1 MKNKLALQ
9 LLALLFTF
17 SATGCNFFSDSVS
30 TNDRASIEVALQ
42 RLESQSDQ
50 WQTILEDLQK
60 QVGLTVQNDIQNL
73 LTRAIDSTAE
83 QANCLADI
91 RIQQI
96 KMSLIN
102 LMEKLAGRPEKAA
115 TPRFCNL
122 SPDNIRMNFVG
133 LPGYEHVIKI
143 SGYDMDSGVI
153 YTKLHYRDG
162 KTPKLVR
169 GFAFQTHY
177 HANFNFDMVSLD
189 NTAKSFAF
197 YHDNQK
203 LGEVTIEKKQCEKKY
218 IKKIIDPIDIA
229 GFSKTRGDKDFG
241 NNNAK
246 FNVDVKLKILNDAIY
261 ADVNATA
268 TEVDA
273 DGRAAK
279 NILGQLETKASTT
292 KTGMRLYNTEPNFS
306 IQKIVSPVQFNTS
319 HSNKV
324 ETADP
329 QTYASG
335 DMVKSITYNG
345 RKFAIDDTDHLKLK
359 IVFNEITVEL
369 KETGDCVDTHTR

>member
-1 MKNKLALQ
+1 MKNKLAPQ
-9 LLALLFTF
+9 FLALLFTF
-17 SATGCNFFSDSVS
+17 SATGCNFFSDTVS

-50 WQTILEDLQK
+50 WQTILEGLQK

-73 LTRAIDSTAE
+73 LSRAIDSTAE
-83 QANCLADI
+83 QANCLTDI

-96 KMSLIN
+96 KMSLN
-102 LMEKLAGRPEKAA
+102 NVLEKLAGRPEKAA

-122 SPDNIRMNFVG
+122 SPENIRMDSVG
-133 LPGYEHVIKI
+133 RPDYEHVINI

-153 YTKLHYRDG
+153 STKLHYRDG
-162 KTPKLVR
+162 KPPKVVR

-197 YHDNQK
+197 YHNAQK

-229 GFSKTRGDKDFG
+229 GFSETRGDKDFG
-241 NNNAK
+241 CNNAK
-246 FNVDVKLKILNDAIY
+246 FDVDIKLRILNDAIY

-273 DGRAAK
+273 DGRTAK
-279 NILGQLETKASTT
+279 NIWGQLETKASTI
-292 KTGMRLYNTEPNFS
+292 KTGIRLYNTEPNFS
-306 IQKIVSPVQFNTS
+306 IQKIDSPVQFNTS
-319 HSNKV
+319 HINMV
-324 ETADP
+324 EDADP
-329 QTYASG
+329 QAYASG
-335 DMVKSITYNG
+335 EMVKKITYNG
-345 RKFAIDDTDHLKLK
+345 RKFAGDDTDHLKLK